1 MSKSFTVTYIY
12 SDEKY
17 MYFEDTTNTIET
29 YNNEIYKRFEHI
41 AEHTAADKVQYYSPL
56 KFGTKTFRIKIK
68 PNADA
73 NANNLI
79 QLQNYIM
86 SCKFV
91 SRNFKIEEQQM
102 FGWMIQTPRFTI
114 VEPKK

>member
-29 YNNEIYKRFEHI
+29 YNNEIFKRFEHI
-41 AEHTAADKVQYYSPL
+41 AEHVTSDKVQYYSPL

-68 PNADA
+68 PNTTEQF
-73 NANNLI
+73 NLI

-102 FGWMIQTPRFTI
+102 CGWMIQSPKFI
-114 VEPKK
+114 HVELKK